1 MCLRRGEARQ
11 DAYVQIFTTW
21 LPFLIPKEI
30 PHPKKTIN
38 GRQCLCEEKEPVS
51 KLGMLIARW
60 LLPTH
65 LPSLNV
71 CLLVG

>member
-1 MCLRRGEARQ
+1 MPVFEYSQPG
-11 DAYVQIFTTW
+11 
-21 LPFLIPKEI
+21 FLSSFQGNSSS
-30 PHPKKTIN
+30 KKTIN

-51 KLGMLIARW
+51 KLGMLIARR